1 MIVIL
6 RVVTCTHNLETG
18 AAVGD
23 KRTWNCVKKPV
34 TYSTLLLMTIFL
46 SALGSSHHPPTPSS
60 NVVAKKSTHFHPLCS
75 RLTLSG
81 VGGKGSLVLPI
92 SLEMSQHFWPPIVP
106 TRGWQPLL
114 SGSTSHTATLTHNN
128 LLLNGFYSQAR
139 SSVPLKISLTRPLV
153 IQLKYCPVLPS
164 LNKVD
169 YYYYYNELIIW
180 KVNPLVIAWTSIKFK
195 SAFLHVEWAVNFSW

>member
-18 AAVGD
+18 AAMGD
-23 KRTWNCVKKPV
+23 KRTWDCVKKPV

-46 SALGSSHHPPTPSS
+46 SALGSSHHPPTPAS

-81 VGGKGSLVLPI
+81 VGGEGSLVLLI
-92 SLEMSQHFWPPIVP
+92 SLEMSQHFWPPLCP
-106 TRGWQPLL
+106 PGGGRL

-153 IQLKYCPVLPS
+153 IQLKYCPVLPR
-164 LNKVD
+164 
-169 YYYYYNELIIW
+169 
-180 KVNPLVIAWTSIKFK
+180 
-195 SAFLHVEWAVNFSW
+195 

>member
-34 TYSTLLLMTIFL
+34 TYRTLLLMTIFV

-81 VGGKGSLVLPI
+81 VGGEGSLVLPI

-153 IQLKYCPVLPS
+153 IQLKYCPVLPR
-164 LNKVD
+164 
-169 YYYYYNELIIW
+169 
-180 KVNPLVIAWTSIKFK
+180 
-195 SAFLHVEWAVNFSW
+195 

>member
-34 TYSTLLLMTIFL
+34 TYSTLLLMTIFYL
-46 SALGSSHHPPTPSS
+46 LWVHPIIPPLPPAMFL
-60 NVVAKKSTHFHPLCS
+60 AKKSTHFHPLCS

-81 VGGKGSLVLPI
+81 VGVEGSLVLPI

-139 SSVPLKISLTRPLV
+139 SSVPLKISLRRPLV

>member
-6 RVVTCTHNLETG
+6 RVVTCAHNLETG

-34 TYSTLLLMTIFL
+34 TYSTLLLMTIFYL
-46 SALGSSHHPPTPSS
+46 LWVHPIIPPLPPAMFL
-60 NVVAKKSTHFHPLCS
+60 AKKSTHFHPLCS

-81 VGGKGSLVLPI
+81 VGGEGSLVLPI

-128 LLLNGFYSQAR
+128 LLLNGFYSQVR

-195 SAFLHVEWAVNFSW
+195 SAFLHVEWAVKFSW

>member
-34 TYSTLLLMTIFL
+34 TYSTLLLMTIFYL
-46 SALGSSHHPPTPSS
+46 LWVHPIIPPLPPAMFL
-60 NVVAKKSTHFHPLCS
+60 AKKSTHFHPLCS

-81 VGGKGSLVLPI
+81 VGGEGSLVLLI
-92 SLEMSQHFWPPIVP
+92 SLEMSQHFWPPLCP
-106 TRGWQPLL
+106 PGGGRL

-139 SSVPLKISLTRPLV
+139 SSVPLKISLRRPLV

-195 SAFLHVEWAVNFSW
+195 SAFLHVEWAVKFSW

>member
-34 TYSTLLLMTIFL
+34 TYSTLLLMTIFYL
-46 SALGSSHHPPTPSS
+46 LWVHPIIPLLPPAMFL
-60 NVVAKKSTHFHPLCS
+60 AKKSTHFHPLCS
-75 RLTLSG
+75 TLTLSG
-81 VGGKGSLVLPI
+81 VGGEGSLVLPI

-195 SAFLHVEWAVNFSW
+195 SAFLHVEWAVKFSW